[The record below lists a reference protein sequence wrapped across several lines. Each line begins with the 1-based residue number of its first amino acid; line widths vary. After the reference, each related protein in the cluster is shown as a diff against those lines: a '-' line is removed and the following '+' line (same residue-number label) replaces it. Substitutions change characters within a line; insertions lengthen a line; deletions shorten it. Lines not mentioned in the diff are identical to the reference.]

1 MESLPNDLRERLGLR
16 DDLLE
21 IGTRDFLQPRIA
33 QGRSCEGLHG
43 RDRLP
48 DIVTG
53 LPQTLRFAVYHQ

>member
-1 MESLPNDLRERLGLR
+1 LGLR

-53 LPQTLRFAVYHQ
+53 FAEASGFLVYAPIMRATG